1 MIQCRQ
7 CGRPLT
13 PAQHGVPCPWCG
25 SKEKLVIS
33 ADQANALEANDA
45 VWELAMRHYE
55 IEDGLVQ
62 IFRITDSA
70 TVEFGED
77 EPIKLL
83 EVNANTPETGI
94 MPLYFGPVPAS
105 GIPFASVI
113 IEVSP
118 HEFEKIKSN
127 ELQLPKGWAVG
138 EVIPRPAVAGAT

>member
-7 CGRPLT
+7 CGLT
-13 PAQHGVPCPWCG
+13 LAPAQHGDPCPRCG
-25 SKEKLVIS
+25 SKEKLVTG
-33 ADQANALEANDA
+33 ADQATAVDVADA
-45 VWELAMRHYE
+45 VRELAMRHYE

-62 IFRITDSA
+62 IFRITDRSA
-70 TVEFGED
+70 TQSSED

-105 GIPFASVI
+105 GIPYASVI

-118 HEFEKIKSN
+118 NEFDKIKSN
-127 ELQLPKGWAVG
+127 ELKLPNGWAIG
-138 EVIPRPAVAGAT
+138 EEIARPAVAGAT

>member
-7 CGRPLT
+7 CGLALT
-13 PAQHGVPCPWCG
+13 PAQHGVPCPRCG
-25 SKEKLVIS
+25 SKEKLGVG
-33 ADQANALEANDA
+33 ADQANATEASDA
-45 VWELAMRHYE
+45 VRELAMRHYE

-62 IFRITDSA
+62 IFRVIDSNA
-70 TVEFGED
+70 LELDED

-118 HEFEKIKSN
+118 NEFEKIKSN
-127 ELQLPKGWAVG
+127 ELQLPEGWTIA
-138 EVIPRPAVAGAT
+138 EEIPRPAVAGAT